1 MMPFT
6 SEVQLTTAGA
16 PSRSDAVAD
25 RAAERAQSV
34 PNELARRLEVWSRG
48 SNLPALA
55 AGLLGAYALWKL
67 VLPSPENRLPPSIND

>member
-1 MMPFT
+1 MMPYS
-6 SEVQLTTAGA
+6 SEVQPTTVSA
-16 PSRSDAVAD
+16 PSRPDAIAD

-34 PNELARRLEVWSRG
+34 PSKLARRLKVWSRG
-48 SNLPALA
+48 SNLPTLA